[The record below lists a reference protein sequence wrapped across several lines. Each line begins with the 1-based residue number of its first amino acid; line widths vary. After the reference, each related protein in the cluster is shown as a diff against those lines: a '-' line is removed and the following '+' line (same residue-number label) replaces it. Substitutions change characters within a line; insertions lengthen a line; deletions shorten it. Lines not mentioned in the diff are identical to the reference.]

1 MRPTLC
7 AFFPLALLLACG
19 GPPATTGES
28 DTDAGTDAST
38 TGDAGT
44 ATMTGST
51 TTTTTSGSGSTSSGS
66 SGDPS
71 GDPTADATSG
81 TTSAESTTTTTTTTT
96 TGVVDPCD
104 PNPCEQPPPYCE
116 GNVQFQPVQECVGE
130 GERFSCVDGETVMT
144 ACGELDP
151 VQACLD
157 GVCAPPLM
165 PAPGEVIF
173 VELMQDPVELSD
185 HDAEWFELKNLG
197 PLPVDL
203 DGCRLVDLGV
213 NMDDHLLDAGGPL
226 VIQPGALMVMAKSV
240 DPLVNGGIDGVAHAF
255 GDAFSLTNP
264 ADAAVLRCDDVD
276 IDVVAYESD
285 GWPFTGGQAMGLDPG
300 QEEATANDFAAAWCG
315 ATEEYT
321 AMNAGSPGAANPA
334 CG

>member
-1 MRPTLC
+1 MRTTLY
-7 AFFPLALLLACG
+7 AFFPFALLLGCG
-19 GPPATTGES
+19 PSPATTS
-28 DTDAGTDAST
+28 DTDAGTDTDTT
-38 TGDAGT
+38 TGDEGSATATAGT
-44 ATMTGST
+44 TGT
-51 TTTTTSGSGSTSSGS
+51 TGTTTSGSGSTSTGS

-71 GDPTADATSG
+71 GDPTTDASSG
-81 TTSAESTTTTTTTTT
+81 TTHAESTSTST

-104 PNPCEQPPPYCE
+104 PNPCEQPASYCE
-116 GNVQFQPVQECVGE
+116 GNVQLQPVQACVGE
-130 GERFSCVDGETVMT
+130 GERFGCVDGETEMIE
-144 ACGELDP
+144 CGALDP
-151 VQACLD
+151 PQACLD
-157 GVCAPPLM
+157 GACAPPLS

-173 VELMQDPVELSD
+173 VEMMQDPVELND
-185 HDAEWFELKNLG
+185 HEAEWIELKNLG

-240 DPLVNGGIDGVAHAF
+240 DPLVNGGIEGVAYAF
-255 GDAFSLTNP
+255 GEGFSLTNP

-285 GWPFTGGQAMGLDPG
+285 GWPFTGGQAMSLDPG
-300 QEEATANDFAAAWCG
+300 QEEAMANDFAAAWCG

-321 AMNAGSPGAANPA
+321 AMNRGTPGAPNPA